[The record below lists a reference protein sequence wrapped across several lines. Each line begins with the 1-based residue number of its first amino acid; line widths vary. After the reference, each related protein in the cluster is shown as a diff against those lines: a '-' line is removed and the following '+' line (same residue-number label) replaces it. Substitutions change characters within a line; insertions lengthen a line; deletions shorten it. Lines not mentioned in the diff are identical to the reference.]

1 MRWWAIGLG
10 SLLALTLTAGCSEG
24 GKRMAKDELDMYNMK
39 SYAEGNQR
47 QLNSGTTLNTAL
59 LKALKAES
67 SKRSIRLT
75 HETYAEG
82 LDGNISYS
90 YFINGDARHFVIVHV
105 YPSESDRVRE
115 IGEMY
120 GAING
125 STKAAAASETSVIS
139 EKGNAALVYASSGIQ
154 KSKYSEDIKAVFKSV
169 LNGMNLQPNR

>member
-10 SLLALTLTAGCSEG
+10 SILALTLAAGCSEG
-24 GKRMAKDELDMYNMK
+24 GQRMAQDELDKYNMK
-39 SYAEGNQR
+39 SYAQGNQR
-47 QLNSGTTLNTAL
+47 QLVSGTTLNTAL
-59 LKALKAES
+59 LQALKAEC

-120 GAING
+120 GVLDG
-125 STKAAAASETSVIS
+125 STTAAAATETSVIS
-139 EKGNAALVYASSGIQ
+139 EKDNAALVYASSGIQ
-154 KSKYSEDIKAVFKSV
+154 KSKYSKDMKAVFDTV
-169 LNGMNLQPNR
+169 LDGMNSQLNP